1 MENKNI
7 TLIAVHTEIGEC
19 VLHLGGHWPP
29 CMELYRV
36 IYSLPHLSTAVRDR
50 ALPPKLQLAH
60 REVKYNIQAAV
71 SREKKRRCWFH

>member
-7 TLIAVHTEIGEC
+7 TLITVHTEIGVC
-19 VLHLGGHWPP
+19 VLHLGGRWLP

-36 IYSLPHLSTAVRDR
+36 IYSLPHLFTAVRDR

-60 REVKYNIQAAV
+60 REVK
-71 SREKKRRCWFH
+71 